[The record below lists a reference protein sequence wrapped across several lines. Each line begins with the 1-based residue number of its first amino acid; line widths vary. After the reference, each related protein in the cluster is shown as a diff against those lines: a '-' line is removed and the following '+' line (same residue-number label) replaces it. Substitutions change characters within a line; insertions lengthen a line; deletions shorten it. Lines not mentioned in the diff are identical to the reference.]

1 MTSLWRWAAIFV
13 CLSVHYVIHHWVSL
27 SGIVN
32 YPEENNIRGLNGTR
46 SCGRPDMAVLYDYTT
61 CWLSPVKCLL
71 TLMNGCNMPR
81 ITTRHATHSLMASH
95 NGQDVP
101 AMPQKGSRRER
112 ERRWERGILP
122 TLYRQTKDTR
132 CPHFKRQDA
141 NIAVTCNR
149 INERILT
156 EIK

>member
-1 MTSLWRWAAIFV
+1 MTSRWQWAAIFV

-32 YPEENNIRGLNGTR
+32 YQEENNIRGLNGTR

-101 AMPQKGSRRER
+101 AMPQKGSQRER
-112 ERRWERGILP
+112 EGESEEYSQRCTDKQKIHRVLILNGKTP
-122 TLYRQTKDTR
+122 TSQS
-132 CPHFKRQDA
+132 H
-141 NIAVTCNR
+141 VTA
-149 INERILT
+149 
-156 EIK
+156 